1 MLLSIVM
8 MVKNEEKYLDK
19 TLSALNNIR
28 KNINSELII
37 LDTGSTDNTVNI
49 AKKHT
54 DKVYFENWNNHFA
67 YMRNKSISYAK
78 GDWILILDA
87 DEVLY
92 NCDKLIQ
99 FFSTNLY
106 KKYNS
111 ATIELMN
118 ISSEDEIE
126 YNLVSIPRLFKNEN
140 AFCYVGAVHEQPKF
154 KLPIY
159 NDIATF
165 KHYGYMFRD
174 KELLNK
180 KYLRNGEILLE
191 EIEKNPNDPYINYQ
205 LGKNYCI
212 LKSYEDGLFYLEKSL
227 ELYRKRKHIPRFL
240 TSNLAQ
246 LYISMN
252 QHRKCEGLC
261 LDYIKEDDKNIDI
274 YYALGISQAYLEKKE
289 ESIESFKRYLYLIEH
304 YDISTQ
310 ANNIDTECV
319 TIRNKEDAKIII
331 FENYY
336 KLEKYNE
343 AVNYSKYINENNLN
357 KIYYMLIQSL
367 YKLEKSED
375 IKHIYINLKDDIER
389 NKFIDALE
397 IFINNIKETDKKIIY
412 KYFSTIDNNY
422 GKLSSLRLN
431 KQMDIDESNY
441 ILKKENRNYFGDL
454 IYYLMKE
461 NINLDEII
469 KGISLYKLEL
479 YFTYL
484 INNKNDFESM
494 LFDYINNK
502 LNTLDFNNLK
512 IESTIYKLLCKYSS
526 LPSDKYKHVFL
537 SYITYRYSYLQVVYN
552 IDKIQCGLSDIV
564 NDKDD
569 KFVLDLY
576 NILSLK
582 KSDKLSFIRK
592 IRNLLKEYPEYK
604 KGIQY
609 FLDDIEKEISVSNEM
624 DTLKKEYK
632 SLIEKIISLN
642 DLSKALEVVS
652 QYEDMFGYKEM
663 YNIRAI
669 INLYLGKIEESEKLL
684 KLSYINDPFN
694 EDTIFNIAYIKEI
707 SGNYE
712 EAVNFYE
719 KLLSISKDE
728 NLKNEVMSKLNT
740 LINQNKMR

>member
-19 TLSALNNIR
+19 TLSALNNLR
-28 KNINSELII
+28 KKINAELII

-49 AKKHT
+49 AKKYT
-54 DKVYFENWNNHFA
+54 DKVYFEKWNNNFSD
-67 YMRNKSISYAK
+67 MRNKSISYAK

-87 DEVLY
+87 DEILS

-99 FFSTNLY
+99 FFRTDLY
-106 KKYNS
+106 KKYKS

-118 ISSEDEIE
+118 ISSEDENE

-140 AFCYVGAVHEQPKF
+140 EFYYVGAVHEQPKF

-159 NDIATF
+159 NDIASF

-180 KYLRNGEILLE
+180 KYIRNGEILLK
-191 EIEKNPNDPYINYQ
+191 EIKKSPDDPYINYQ

-212 LKSYEDGLFYLEKSL
+212 LKSYEDALFYLEKSL
-227 ELYRKRKHIPRFL
+227 ELYKKRKHIPRFL

-246 LYISMN
+246 LYISIN
-252 QHRKCEGLC
+252 KHRKCESLC

-289 ESIESFKRYLYLIEH
+289 ESIDSLKKYLYLIDN
-304 YDISTQ
+304 YSISTQ
-310 ANNIDTECV
+310 ANSIDSDCL
-319 TIRNKEDAKIII
+319 TIRNKEDAKVII

-336 KLEKYNE
+336 KLEKYDE
-343 AVNYSKYINENNLN
+343 AFNYSRCIKDNSLS
-357 KIYYMLIQSL
+357 KIYYMLIHSL

-375 IKHIYINLKDDIER
+375 MKQIYINLRDDIER

-412 KYFSTIDNNY
+412 KYFSSIDNNY
-422 GKLSSLRLN
+422 GKLNNLRLN
-431 KQMDIDESNY
+431 KQIDIYESNY
-441 ILKKENRNYFGDL
+441 ILKNENRNYFGDL

-494 LFDYINNK
+494 LFDYIDNK

-512 IESTIYKLLCKYSS
+512 IESTICKLLCKYSS
-526 LPSDKYKHVFL
+526 LSSDKYKYIFL
-537 SYITYRYSYLQVVYN
+537 SYILYRYNYLQVLYN
-552 IDKIQCGLSDIV
+552 IDKIQHSLSDIV

-582 KSDKLSFIRK
+582 KSDKLSFIRN

-609 FLDDIEKEISVSNEM
+609 FLNDIEKEISVSDKM

-632 SLIEKIISLN
+632 SLIEKIIASN
-642 DLSKALEVVS
+642 DLTKALEVVS
-652 QYEDMFGYKEM
+652 QYEDMFGNEEM

-669 INLYLGKIEESEKLL
+669 INLYLGKIQDSEKLL

-707 SGNYE
+707 SGDYE
-712 EAVNFYE
+712 EAINFYE

-740 LINQNKMR
+740 FINQK